1 MDEDRVGF
9 PIPSNKSVFDE
20 GDVDIEARPMP
31 QSDFIMSFA
40 NDDGTKA
47 VILTSIEDLGDGT
60 VERHGREELEQYAQA
75 LMDTGDDPFGLQIG
89 DVFEGETAGADA
101 EAEAF
106 RLAEDFDPGE
116 GATDEELIAAV
127 NDAAADATVVGAPM
141 EDTFP
146 VGVEEAPDIDVPDE
160 DIGAEVEPVEPVE
173 EEEEPM
179 LKQLNKLK
187 GKK

>member
-1 MDEDRVGF
+1 MDEEMKGF
-9 PIPSNKSVFDE
+9 PIPANKGMFDE
-20 GDVDIEARPMP
+20 GDVEIEARPMP

-60 VERHGREELEQYAQA
+60 VERHGRPELETYAKT
-75 LMDTGDDPFGLQIG
+75 LMDTGDDPFGLLIG
-89 DVFEGETAGADA
+89 EVYEGERAAADA

-106 RLAEDFDPGE
+106 RLAEEFDPGE
-116 GATDEELIAAV
+116 GATDEELIQAV
-127 NDAAADATVVGAPM
+127 ADALADVLPAEG
-141 EDTFP
+141 ETFP
-146 VGVEEAPDIDVPDE
+146 EAVEVVPEIDIENAEADEEAE
-160 DIGAEVEPVEPVE
+160 DLEDL

-179 LKQLNKLK
+179 LKQLK

>member
-1 MDEDRVGF
+1 MDEEMKGF
-9 PIPSNKSVFDE
+9 PIPANKGMFDE
-20 GDVDIEARPMP
+20 GNVEIEAKPMP

-60 VERHGREELEQYAQA
+60 VERHGRPELETYAKT
-75 LMDTGDDPFGLQIG
+75 LMDTGDDPFGLLIG
-89 DVFEGETAGADA
+89 EVYEGEKAAADA

-106 RLAEDFDPGE
+106 RLAEEFDPGE
-116 GATDEELIAAV
+116 GATDEELIQAV
-127 NDAAADATVVGAPM
+127 ADALADVLPAEG
-141 EDTFP
+141 ETFP
-146 VGVEEAPDIDVPDE
+146 EAVEVVPEIDLEGEEIDE
-160 DIGAEVEPVEPVE
+160 EDEEL

-179 LKQLNKLK
+179 LKQLK